1 MEEQLANQENA
12 KEDIEE
18 LRNQIT
24 AMNVS
29 IRMIESKRSNYKNS
43 LLHLYIYVCM
53 YVYTYIEDQSGLGSA
68 FEAGLLLPR
77 SDPSSGS
84 DGWQRVIQRGGVHV
98 GEERPLL
105 EDEVRQSL
113 GSYREN
119 GETVERGQRRV
130 GQIQVSVISY

>member
-1 MEEQLANQENA
+1 
-12 KEDIEE
+12 
-18 LRNQIT
+18 
-24 AMNVS
+24 
-29 IRMIESKRSNYKNS
+29 
-43 LLHLYIYVCM
+43 M

-84 DGWQRVIQRGGVHV
+84 DGWQRVVQRGGVHV
-98 GEERPLL
+98 GKERPLL